1 VSQESLLSLAFHTSI
16 IGKALIGPDS
26 VWLDVNEAFLDFF
39 GCSRKKLSD
48 MNFQQV
54 VQLADSD
61 TGLLEE
67 VAMGIRSSCRI
78 EKRHIRQDGTSAWVE
93 LFVTLAR
100 NSSGK
105 PDCLVVEAVD
115 ITQAMN
121 QQADRALFF
130 KLSPDLL
137 AIADRRGFLVEVCP
151 AWTDLLGWSRSEL
164 TSRPYTEF
172 VHPDDRQWTLEQA
185 QKIAT
190 NNAMRGFR
198 NRYRHKNGGYRWL
211 EWSIPSLLED
221 RIFCIARD
229 VTHQVQIEE
238 ASKLQEEKIRLLI
251 ENGSDA
257 FIGMSQDGTITE
269 WNRQAEK
276 MLGWSAQE
284 AIGAEMSTLLA
295 PARYR
300 AQHDQGIRRFL
311 ETGKAHIVNKRV
323 ELPVLTRNGGELLVE
338 MTVGAVRHGD
348 DYYFATFMRDI
359 SHRKAMEAQLHYQA
373 THDFLTGLPNR
384 YEFMSRLEAAI
395 RREART
401 GEDQH
406 VVLLFIDLDGFK
418 EVNDRLGHDVGDEV
432 LRTFAERL
440 RRGVREEI
448 DTVARLAGDEFVIL
462 LEDVAFDRAKQVALA
477 VLTAGSEEFPAV
489 GKQCALSVSV
499 GVIFHRLSESGEE
512 LLSRADKAMYVS
524 KQEGKAKA
532 SLNFGDLWLTLSG
545 NGAQD

>member
-1 VSQESLLSLAFHTSI
+1 
-16 IGKALIGPDS
+16 
-26 VWLDVNEAFLDFF
+26 
-39 GCSRKKLSD
+39 
-48 MNFQQV
+48 
-54 VQLADSD
+54 
-61 TGLLEE
+61 
-67 VAMGIRSSCRI
+67 
-78 EKRHIRQDGTSAWVE
+78 
-93 LFVTLAR
+93 
-100 NSSGK
+100 
-105 PDCLVVEAVD
+105 
-115 ITQAMN
+115 
-121 QQADRALFF
+121 
-130 KLSPDLL
+130 
-137 AIADRRGFLVEVCP
+137 
-151 AWTDLLGWSRSEL
+151 
-164 TSRPYTEF
+164 